1 MLYDQECSVQGQRIE
16 PFFFFSG
23 RPASFSCLLKSG
35 VSHQQIFQLLVFQ
48 TGRFSMK
55 VSHMSFSIVQQPY
68 KSPSPPPVLL
78 QIFQILFSSLYGLM
92 LFMVPGPKKF
102 SGERFGGTRVEKSFF
117 FIILDPKS
125 WHISKTPMFLESLI
139 LTSNLPKS
147 LKKYLR
153 RY

>member
-68 KSPSPPPVLL
+68 KSPFPPPVLL

-92 LFMVPGPKKF
+92 LFMVPDRKKVLR
-102 SGERFGGTRVEKSFF
+102 GA
-117 FIILDPKS
+117 I
-125 WHISKTPMFLESLI
+125 W
-139 LTSNLPKS
+139 
-147 LKKYLR
+147 R
-153 RY
+153 RYLFQQRMDGQNNLKGTLVLKNHFFYYPRSQILAYF